1 MEPLISGFLAIIA
14 EYPFGAGLLIATSG
28 YGVYRWKRP
37 ELGGTKGMNG
47 GEIRIYKKLDE
58 MSAESLKGRTDS
70 EQRHGV
76 ISERME
82 VVAGHQTTLFGK
94 MDVLKDE
101 LHFVKTDVAVLS
113 ERSKANQR
121 GTPQ

>member
-1 MEPLISGFLAIIA
+1 M
-14 EYPFGAGLLIATSG
+14 
-28 YGVYRWKRP
+28 
-37 ELGGTKGMNG
+37 GGTKGMNG

-70 EQRHGV
+70 EHRHGV

-82 VVAGHQTTLFGK
+82 VVAGQQTTLFGK